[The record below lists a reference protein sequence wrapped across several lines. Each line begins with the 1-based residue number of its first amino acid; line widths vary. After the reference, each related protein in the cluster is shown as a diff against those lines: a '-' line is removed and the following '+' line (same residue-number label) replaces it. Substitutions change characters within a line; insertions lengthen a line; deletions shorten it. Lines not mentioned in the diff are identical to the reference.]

1 MRTFY
6 LLKKV
11 ITTFKQPMTTPPKKI
26 TFATSS
32 ENISLK
38 NKPIQIET
46 TLKIPIT

>member
-1 MRTFY
+1 MRTSYF
-6 LLKKV
+6 LKKA
-11 ITTFKQPMTTPPKKI
+11 ITAFKQPIITPPKKI